1 MDEWSRK
8 VLEYIRESPSPYIGE
23 RTIAAALGTNRRRIR
38 IALDALIQAGRLDRE
53 IRTDDQGFVLM
64 SKYTILEGSTHDR
77 L

>member
-23 RTIAAALGTNRRRIR
+23 RTIAAALGTNRRRVR
-38 IALDALIQAGRLDRE
+38 IALDALIQEGRLDRE

-64 SKYTILEGSTHDR
+64 SKYTIL
-77 L
+77 